1 MAGLTARARRSP
13 DVAHAPRH
21 RAGGGGAAD
30 ILRPSMASPERDPQE
45 APPASTA
52 VVRLMFLPL
61 RFASRRAAPRL
72 SRRLFERLWAAL
84 DGGRK
89 PPRAELPERS
99 LAVLATALVLEGAC
113 ERLVGGLLDRETRR
127 RFARW
132 TGRWPAARR
141 TPRPEAPP
149 PAGE

>member
-1 MAGLTARARRSP
+1 
-13 DVAHAPRH
+13 
-21 RAGGGGAAD
+21 
-30 ILRPSMASPERDPQE
+30 MASSERDPDA

-61 RFASRRAAPRL
+61 RIASRRAAPRL

-84 DGGRK
+84 DHGRR

-113 ERLVGGLLDRETRR
+113 ERLVSGLLDREARR

-141 TPRPEAPP
+141 APRPDP
-149 PAGE
+149 PAPTD